1 MPLLP
6 ADAAPYCRWRPGAQ
20 VVLGKVV
27 PLPLAGQVMI
37 PARPAK
43 QQRVVATGA
52 GASSR
57 CWSQVFSHRSRLSS
71 PVPLYRNLP
80 RNGTCSSAMISFS
93 TSARSASGPLNSRDS
108 GAASARDDLFD

>member
-1 MPLLP
+1 
-6 ADAAPYCRWRPGAQ
+6 
-20 VVLGKVV
+20 
-27 PLPLAGQVMI
+27 
-37 PARPAK
+37 
-43 QQRVVATGA
+43 
-52 GASSR
+52 
-57 CWSQVFSHRSRLSS
+57 LSS